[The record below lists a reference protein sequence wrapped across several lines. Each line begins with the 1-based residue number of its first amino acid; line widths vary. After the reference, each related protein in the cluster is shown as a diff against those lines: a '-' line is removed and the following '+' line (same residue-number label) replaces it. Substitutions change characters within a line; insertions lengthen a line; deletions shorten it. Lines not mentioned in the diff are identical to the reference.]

1 MDNITKDKRSDVMR
15 AVKSKNTKIEQ
26 KVCKEIWKKGIRF
39 RKNVKDLKG
48 NPDISIKKYK
58 IVIFI
63 DSCFW
68 HGCPLHGRIPKSN
81 VCFWKDKIAKNI
93 KRDAE
98 INEYYYEQG
107 WNIYRI
113 WEHELNSKNFNKTM
127 RLLEEWILNVIK
139 KNKS

>member
-48 NPDISIKKYK
+48 KPDISIKKYK

-68 HGCPLHGRIPKSN
+68 HGCPLPEGFQN
-81 VCFWKDKIAKNI
+81 QMFAF
-93 KRDAE
+93 
-98 INEYYYEQG
+98 G
-107 WNIYRI
+107 
-113 WEHELNSKNFNKTM
+113 KT
-127 RLLEEWILNVIK
+127 R
-139 KNKS
+139 

>member
-1 MDNITKDKRSDVMR
+1 MDNITKEKRSNVMR

-26 KVCKEIWKKGIRF
+26 RVCKEIWKKGIRF

-48 NPDISIKKYK
+48 KPDISIKKYK

-68 HGCPLHGRIPKSN
+68 HGCSLHGRTPKSN
-81 VCFWKDKIAKNI
+81 VDFWANKINKNI

-98 INEYYYEQG
+98 VNEYYNKIG

-113 WEHELNSKNFNKTM
+113 WEHELNPKNFNETM
-127 RLLEEWILNVIK
+127 IVLEEWILHVK
-139 KNKS
+139 RKYKN